1 MNKIIITTDSA
12 ADIPH
17 DLIEKYNIKIM
28 PLYIKTSSD
37 TYRDTI
43 DINPDDMFDY
53 YEKTKTIARTYAVS
67 IRDYLDFFMP
77 IVGSGY
83 QVIHIN
89 ISSELTACYQNACT
103 AAKELPKGS
112 IYIIDS
118 LNASSGIALCV
129 INACKLVAE
138 GKTAEYIATTLTND
152 LVPKVEAS
160 FMLDTLNYYCAS
172 DRCSSIHKILPNLL
186 NIHVCIYFK
195 SGRSLIWKKY
205 KGPLA
210 KCVSKYVDKK
220 LKNRNDI
227 NKNMVFIAHSRCDQN
242 IIENIKD
249 KLKNEYNFEQV
260 IEAQTNCTI
269 SSYCGPNTIGIMFL
283 RNK

>member
-138 GKTAEYIATTLTND
+138 GKNAKYIANMLNNN
-152 LVPKVEAS
+152 LVPKVETS
-160 FMLDTLNYYCAS
+160 FILDTLNYYYAA
-172 DRCSSIHKILPNLL
+172 DRCLPIYKFLNNLFNL
-186 NIHVCIYFK
+186 HTCIYIK
-195 SGRSLIWKKY
+195 NGKLTMGKKY
-205 KGPLA
+205 KGSWIR
-210 KCVSKYVDKK
+210 CVPKYVDKK

-227 NKNMVFIAHSRCDQN
+227 DKSIVFVAHSSCDQK
-242 IIENIKD
+242 IVENIAE
-249 KLKNEYNFEQV
+249 KLKNEYNFNQV
-260 IEAQTNCTI
+260 IKAKSNCSV
-269 SSYCGPNTIGIMFL
+269 SSYGGPNTLGIIFL

>member
-1 MNKIIITTDSA
+1 NKIIITTDSA

-28 PLYIKTSSD
+28 PLYIKTKSH

-43 DINPDDMFDY
+43 DIQPDDMFSY
-53 YEKTKTIARTYAVS
+53 YEKTKNTARTHAVS
-67 IRDYLDFFMP
+67 ISEYLEFFMP
-77 IVGSGY
+77 IVGSGH
-83 QVIHIN
+83 QIIHIN
-89 ISSELTACYQNACT
+89 ISSELSACYQNACT

-118 LNASSGIALCV
+118 LNVSSGMALCV
-129 INACKLVAE
+129 IKACKLVEE
-138 GKTAEYIATTLTND
+138 GKTTEYIATTLNND
-152 LVPKVEAS
+152 LVPRVEAS
-160 FMLDTLNYYCAS
+160 FMLDTLNYYHAS
-172 DRCSSIHKILPNLL
+172 DRCPSIHKNLSNL
-186 NIHVCIYFK
+186 FNIHVCIYFK
-195 SGRSLIWKKY
+195 RGRSLIWKKY

-210 KCVSKYVDKK
+210 KCVSKYVNKK
-220 LKNRNDI
+220 LKNHNDI
-227 NKNMVFIAHSRCDQN
+227 DKSMIFIAHSRCDQN

-249 KLKNEYNFEQV
+249 KLKNEYNFKQV
-260 IEAQTNCTI
+260 IEAKTNCTI